1 MKHTSYAV
9 TGYREVDGAVLAR
22 ALRLWQ
28 RGRRLIVT
36 ALAIGIVLFAGPVR
50 ESPANPTNPAVVAG
64 QATVSGLGTDLVTI
78 QQASQHAIIH
88 WGQFN
93 IAPNQVTS
101 FLQPVGGVALNR
113 IFDAQPSLINGM
125 LNATGTVFLL
135 NPNGVL
141 FGANAQ
147 VNVGG
152 LVASTLHMNDADFLA
167 GIYRF
172 GGASTHLGL
181 GDTALNGMVR
191 NEGQITAGPFG
202 AYLFAHNVENAGIIR
217 SDGGHVALA
226 AGASAYLSN
235 RSDGRGLFVEVTAP
249 TGQATNLND
258 LVADGGQVSLFGR
271 VVNQSGLIQAN
282 SVVRRNGRVELVAT
296 ENVTLAATSRTHADG
311 GSVNVSAPAIAH
323 AGTIRANTVDSRTGV
338 VNLIARES
346 LTLTTGSRIE
356 ARGSGTA
363 SPDGGL
369 VRGEAN
375 LANGTAVVE
384 TGAVVDVSRGHA
396 GGTDG
401 FADIGAAQLI
411 VGDIMHGRAAAVF
424 QPGMGL
430 PTIVP
435 IRTGNL
441 VTANMLQ
448 GIDVTASPLV
458 WFESVSNGG
467 NLTVSGQFDTASW
480 VLPSGQVGRL
490 RFSSGQDLILSGGTK
505 IENGARGQEA
515 AGNRWHYDL
524 FAQQHIEVRGST
536 VSTGAGGSIT
546 MEAGLSPTA
555 FGDIRLTQLN
565 ANLPGQPMVETF
577 AGGDITITTDRD
589 LIAPSGLIGGV
600 VTGIRLNELGNLT
613 MNVGRN
619 LLGGLAGNS
628 QVGPGFLLGNGT
640 ATINV
645 GTNVGTGAGQHPTGG
660 HVGWNGMDGTANAPL
675 YGNITL
681 GGGRINESEQ
691 LTESYKV
698 DVHVNAPGNIYFGLM
713 QDRGLV
719 EDLFGVGTFYITS
732 HPGSSVSLVSTKGDI
747 FLRPDLTN
755 SAGGI
760 NFARRFY
767 PASLDAQ
774 ALEGRIV
781 VERDLYFFP
790 SISGRLN
797 FFAKQ
802 DLTGAVRQTGTR
814 RDPQYRLVFVGDS
827 EQTGSWQLL
836 FIPTAS
842 QNPVLGRFIA
852 RDESQ
857 LSRATLDRKP
867 NASQFTEAQWP
878 SIPTFSSAPVLTQSG
893 GNLRETPQYDPSGN
907 PLQLQGSYSDARFN
921 AERGRLPTGIDPN
934 HQVQPVTFKSE
945 TGSIHSLI
953 LRLISPVFKKQVT
966 VEAAQDIGSLDR
978 RTGGDFALETY
989 VPEGVTATVSAGR
1002 NMGFLRVGQGD
1013 PLQNGLE
1020 FYGNGTAKIRV
1031 GTLDSAGNLVPGTG
1045 SLDLG
1050 DSRGIQYRS
1059 LDFGEVNAPGLI
1071 DIGVGRDILMTQTRI
1086 VSHNGA
1092 DVWIHGL
1099 GTKPALNPDGS
1110 ATNQLVQ
1117 GVVVANILMV
1127 DGRPVRV
1134 NGVPLVLD
1142 GTQPVISQGTVVLDR
1157 PGELVNGR
1165 PFTPVLAN
1173 GKPIIVDGRIVL
1185 LVDGQVQLVDA
1196 SLVSIEQG
1204 TGGRLTV
1211 GTFGS
1216 NPNSGILSIRGG
1228 NIDIKTTGDVD
1239 VFQSRIATLTGGNIS
1254 IYSTE
1259 GDINAGSGGRNES
1272 IRFVIRQGRDQN
1284 GNDLPDLVFQV
1295 PGSGIFTHHGSD
1307 PRFPLNFPKFDTP
1320 AIEALKGEIV
1330 KQNFLGRN
1338 TSALEDR
1345 LADMVAA
1352 REPVYRQIF
1361 ERFITQN
1368 PDKGGLP
1375 LELGDIN
1382 LRAGRDLIVP
1392 SAGIRGR
1399 RIRIF
1404 AGRNLDLQGG
1414 TIEGDVQF
1422 DVQGAIRGSLTSF
1435 VGAFSGTAAIG
1446 GSVSG
1451 GSSAGGSSLGGG
1463 LSGVTGTVSA
1473 TASATSSTS
1482 VTASKTVET
1491 VQEKTTESSTQQARA
1506 AADKQMV
1513 ASGDGKDGKS
1523 KSLNIAKMKRGV
1535 VIQVDVKPQAQPVN

>member
-1 MKHTSYAV
+1 
-9 TGYREVDGAVLAR
+9 
-22 ALRLWQ
+22 
-28 RGRRLIVT
+28 
-36 ALAIGIVLFAGPVR
+36 
-50 ESPANPTNPAVVAG
+50 
-64 QATVSGLGTDLVTI
+64 
-78 QQASQHAIIH
+78 
-88 WGQFN
+88 
-93 IAPNQVTS
+93 
-101 FLQPVGGVALNR
+101 
-113 IFDAQPSLINGM
+113 
-125 LNATGTVFLL
+125 
-135 NPNGVL
+135 
-141 FGANAQ
+141 
-147 VNVGG
+147 
-152 LVASTLHMNDADFLA
+152 
-167 GIYRF
+167 
-172 GGASTHLGL
+172 
-181 GDTALNGMVR
+181 MVR

-217 SDGGHVALA
+217 SDGGHIALA

-296 ENVTLAATSRTHADG
+296 ESVTLGATSRTHADG

-323 AGTIRANTVDSRTGV
+323 AGTIQANTVGSRTGV
-338 VNLIARES
+338 VNLMARDS
-346 LTLTTGSRIE
+346 VTLGAGSRIE

-369 VRGEAN
+369 VRGEAS

-401 FADIGAAQLI
+401 FADVGAAQLI

-448 GIDVTASPLV
+448 DIDVTTSPLV
-458 WFESVSNGG
+458 WFESVSSGG
-467 NLTVSGQFDTASW
+467 NLTVSGQFDTASSW

-490 RFSSGQDLILSGGTK
+490 RFSSGQDLIFSGGTK

-536 VSTGAGGSIT
+536 VSTGSGGSIT
-546 MEAGLSPTA
+546 MEAGLSPTL
-555 FGDIRLTQLN
+555 FGDIRLIQTGINLN
-565 ANLPGQPMVETF
+565 AQPVIETS
-577 AGGDITITTDRD
+577 AGGDISITTDRD
-589 LIAPSGLIGGV
+589 LIAPSGTFRFEPNAV
-600 VTGIRLNELGNLT
+600 SGIRLNRLGNLT

-628 QVGPGFLLGNGT
+628 QVGPGFLLGSGT
-640 ATINV
+640 AIVNV
-645 GTNVGTGAGQHPTGG
+645 GTNVGPGIGQHPTGG
-660 HVGWNGMDGTANAPL
+660 HVGWDGTANAPL
-675 YGNITL
+675 YSNITV
-681 GGGRINESEQ
+681 GGGRINESGQ

-698 DVHVNAPGNIYFGLM
+698 DVHVNAPGNIYWGLV

-719 EDLFGVGTFYITS
+719 EDLFDTGAFYITS
-732 HPGSSVSLVSTKGDI
+732 HPGSSVSLLSTKGDI
-747 FLRPDLTN
+747 FLRPELAN

-774 ALEGRIV
+774 ALQGRIV

-797 FFAKQ
+797 FFARQ
-802 DLTGAVRQTGTR
+802 DLAGAVRQVGTS
-814 RDPQYRLVFVGDS
+814 RDPRYKLVFVGDD
-827 EQTGSWQLL
+827 ERTGSWQLL
-836 FIPTAS
+836 FLPTAS
-842 QNPVLGRFIA
+842 QNPSLGRFIA

-857 LSRATLDRKP
+857 LSLATLGRKP
-867 NASQFTEAQWP
+867 NVSEFTEAQWP
-878 SIPTFSSAPVLTQSG
+878 SIPQFSGAPVITQSG
-893 GNLRETPQYDPSGN
+893 GILREVPQYDAAGN
-907 PLQLQGSYSDARFN
+907 ALQLQGAYPESRFT
-921 AERGRLPTGIDPN
+921 AERRRIPEGIDPA
-934 HQVQPVTFKSE
+934 HQVQPVNFKSE
-945 TGSIHSLI
+945 EGGIHSLV
-953 LRLISPVFKKQVT
+953 LDLLSPVFKKQVT
-966 VEAAQDIGSLDR
+966 VEAGRDIGIIVDPVTGA
-978 RTGGDFALETY
+978 RTGGEFTLMTS
-989 VPEGVTATVSAGR
+989 VHEGVTATVSAGG
-1002 NMGFLRVGQGD
+1002 NMGFSRNCSGCTETGLDFFGRGIARVRVGS
-1013 PLQNGLE
+1013 
-1020 FYGNGTAKIRV
+1020 
-1031 GTLDSAGNLVPGTG
+1031 LDAAGNPVQGTG
-1045 SLDLG
+1045 TLDLG
-1050 DSRGIQYRS
+1050 DGRGIQHRS

-1071 DIGVGRDILMTQTRI
+1071 DIGVGRDIAMTQTRI

-1092 DVWIHGL
+1092 SIWIHGL

-1117 GVVVANILMV
+1117 GVVVSNILTV
-1127 DGRPVRV
+1127 DGRPVRID
-1134 NGVPLVLD
+1134 GVPLVLD

-1157 PGELVNGR
+1157 PGQLINGR
-1165 PFTPVLAN
+1165 PFTPVLAK
-1173 GKPIIVDGRIVL
+1173 GKPIIVDGMIVL
-1185 LVDGQVQLVDA
+1185 LVDGQIQLVEA

-1254 IYSTE
+1254 IYSTD

-1272 IRFVIRQGRDQN
+1272 IRFVIQQGRDEN
-1284 GNDLPDLVFQV
+1284 GNRRPDLVFLV

-1307 PRFPLNFPKFDTP
+1307 PKFPLNFPKFDTP
-1320 AIEALKGEIV
+1320 AIDALKGEIV

-1382 LRAGRDLIVP
+1382 LRAGRDLVVP

-1513 ASGDGKDGKS
+1513 ASGDGKDSKS
-1523 KSLNIAKMKRGV
+1523 KSLNLAKMKRGV
-1535 VIQVDVKPQAQPVN
+1535 LIQVDVKPQAQPGN

>member
-1 MKHTSYAV
+1 MKHISYAV
-9 TGYREVDGAVLAR
+9 TGYLKVDGIVLAR
-22 ALRLWQ
+22 ALRRWK

-36 ALAIGIVLFAGPVR
+36 AVAIGGLLLSGLGS
-50 ESPANPTNPAVVAG
+50 ESIANPVDPTVVSG
-64 QATVSGLGTDLVTI
+64 QAAVSGLGTDVVTI

-125 LNATGTVFLL
+125 LNATGTIFLL

-152 LVASTLHMNDADFLA
+152 LVASTLHITNGDFLA
-167 GIYRF
+167 GRYRF

-181 GDTALNGMVR
+181 GETALNGMVR

-202 AYLFAHNVENAGIIR
+202 AYLFAHNAENAGIIR
-217 SDGGHVALA
+217 SDGGHIALA

-323 AGTIRANTVDSRTGV
+323 AGTIQANTAGSRTGV
-338 VNLIARES
+338 VNLMARES
-346 LTLTTGSRIE
+346 LTLGAGSRIE

-369 VRGEAN
+369 VRGEAS

-424 QPGMGL
+424 QPGMAL

-448 GIDVTASPLV
+448 GIDVTTSPLV

-467 NLTVSGQFDTASW
+467 NLTVSGQFDAASW
-480 VLPSGQVGRL
+480 VLPSGQAGRL

-524 FAQQHIEVRGST
+524 FAQQHIEVRGAT
-536 VSTGAGGSIT
+536 VSTGSGGSIT
-546 MEAGLSPTA
+546 MAAGLSPTL
-555 FGDIRLTQLN
+555 FGDIRLIQTGVNLN
-565 ANLPGQPMVETF
+565 GQPVIETS
-577 AGGDITITTDRD
+577 AGGDISITTDRD
-589 LIAPSGLIGGV
+589 LIAPSRTFQFTTNAV
-600 VTGIRLNELGNLT
+600 SGIRLNRLGNLT
-613 MNVGRN
+613 VNVGRN

-640 ATINV
+640 AIVNV

-660 HVGWNGMDGTANAPL
+660 HVGWDGGSGGVRASR
-675 YGNITL
+675 YMNITV
-681 GGGRINESEQ
+681 GGGRFDDSEV
-691 LTESYKV
+691 LAEVFRT
-698 DVHVNAPGNIYFGLM
+698 DVHVNARGDIYLGLV

-719 EDLFGVGTFYITS
+719 EDLFDVGSPYITMHS
-732 HPGSSVSLVSTKGDI
+732 DSSVSLLSTRGDI
-747 FLRPDLTN
+747 FLNPQFVP
-755 SAGGI
+755 SMGGI
-760 NFARRFY
+760 NRSAMKFY
-767 PASLDAQ
+767 PASFDVQ
-774 ALEGRIV
+774 APQGRILI
-781 VERDLYFFP
+781 ESDLNFWP

-802 DLTGAVRQTGTR
+802 DLAGAVSQIGLR
-814 RDPQYRLVFVGDS
+814 RDPRYKLVFVGES
-827 EQTGSWQLL
+827 EATGSWQLL
-836 FIPTAS
+836 FLPTAS
-842 QNPVLGRFIA
+842 QNPTLGRFIS
-852 RDESQ
+852 RPETQ
-857 LSRATLDRKP
+857 LSQRILNAKP
-867 NASQFTEAQWP
+867 RETAFSSAEWP
-878 SIPTFSSAPVLTQSG
+878 QIPEFSSAPVVTQRQG
-893 GNLRETPQYDPSGN
+893 DLRTF
-907 PLQLQGSYSDARFN
+907 QGEYSDQVVSATQP
-921 AERGRLPTGIDPN
+921 LPQGVDPN
-934 HQVQPVTFKSE
+934 HPVQKVNFKSE
-945 TGSIHSLI
+945 EGGIYSLV
-953 LRLISPVFKKQVT
+953 LNLLSPVFKKQVT
-966 VEAAQDIGSLDR
+966 VEAGRDIGVIVDPVTGA
-978 RTGGDFALETY
+978 RTGGEFTLITS
-989 VPEGVTATVSAGR
+989 VPEGVTATVKAGG
-1002 NMGFLRVGQGD
+1002 NMGFSRNC
-1013 PLQNGLE
+1013 PTCTETGLE
-1020 FYGNGTAKIRV
+1020 FFGRGIAKVRV
-1031 GTLDSAGNLVPGTG
+1031 GSLDAAGNPVQGTG
-1045 SLDLG
+1045 TLDLG
-1050 DSRGIQYRS
+1050 DGRGIQHRS
-1059 LDFGEVNAPGLI
+1059 VDFGEVNAPGLI
-1071 DIGVGRDILMTQTRI
+1071 DIGVGRDIAMTQTRI

-1117 GVVVANILMV
+1117 GVVVSNILTV
-1127 DGRPVRV
+1127 DGRPVRID
-1134 NGVPLVLD
+1134 GVPLVLD
-1142 GTQPVISQGTVVLDR
+1142 GTQPVISQGAVVLDR
-1157 PGELVNGR
+1157 PGQLINGR
-1165 PFTPVLAN
+1165 PFTPVLAK
-1173 GKPIIVDGRIVL
+1173 GKPIIVEGRIVL
-1185 LVDGQVQLVDA
+1185 LVDGQIQLVDA

-1254 IYSTE
+1254 IYSTD

-1272 IRFVIRQGRDQN
+1272 ILFAIQQGRDEN
-1284 GNDLPDLVFQV
+1284 GNRRPDLVFLV

-1307 PRFPLNFPKFDTP
+1307 PKFPLNFPKFDSP
-1320 AIEALKGEIV
+1320 AITALKGEIV

-1382 LRAGRDLIVP
+1382 LRAGRDLVVP

-1482 VTASKTVET
+1482 VTASKTAET

-1513 ASGDGKDGKS
+1513 ASGDGKDSKS
-1523 KSLNIAKMKRGV
+1523 KSLNLAKMKRGV
-1535 VIQVDVKPQAQPVN
+1535 LIQVDVKPQAQPGN

>member
-1 MKHTSYAV
+1 MKHLSYTI
-9 TGYREVDGAVLAR
+9 TGYLKVDGAVLAR
-22 ALRLWQ
+22 ALRRWK

-36 ALAIGIVLFAGPVR
+36 ALVLICLAPFEAESQVNGLAITNGPGTVTGSGINNITIHQHGP
-50 ESPANPTNPAVVAG
+50 TLIG
-64 QATVSGLGTDLVTI
+64 QAN
-78 QQASQHAIIH
+78 
-88 WGQFN
+88 QFN
-93 IAPNQVTS
+93 IVQGQTVQL
-101 FLQPVGGVALNR
+101 LQPAGGAALIR
-113 IFDAQPSLINGM
+113 IFDNNASTINGN
-125 LNATGTVFLL
+125 LFANSILFLL

-141 FGANAQ
+141 FGPTAQ

-152 LVASTLHMNDADFLA
+152 LVASTLHISDADFLA
-167 GIYRF
+167 GAYRF
-172 GGASTHLGL
+172 GGASTHFGFAETSL
-181 GDTALNGMVR
+181 TGMVR

-217 SDGGHVALA
+217 SDGGHIALA

-235 RSDGRGLFVEVTAP
+235 RPDGRGLFVEVTAP
-249 TGQATNLND
+249 TGQATNLKD
-258 LVADGGQVSLFGR
+258 LVADGGQVSLFGK
-271 VVNQSGLIQAN
+271 VVSQSGLIQAN
-282 SVVRRNGRVELVAT
+282 SVQQKNGRVELVAT
-296 ENVTLAATSRTHADG
+296 EAVTLAD
-311 GSVNVSAPAIAH
+311 
-323 AGTIRANTVDSRTGV
+323 
-338 VNLIARES
+338 
-346 LTLTTGSRIE
+346 GSRI
-356 ARGSGTA
+356 
-363 SPDGGL
+363 L
-369 VRGEAN
+369 VKGD
-375 LANGTAVVE
+375 T
-384 TGAVVDVSRGHA
+384 TGVSH
-396 GGTDG
+396 GGTVIAK
-401 FADIGAAQLI
+401 ADLTKGQASFQKGAL
-411 VGDIMHGRAAAVF
+411 
-424 QPGMGL
+424 
-430 PTIVP
+430 
-435 IRTGNL
+435 
-441 VTANMLQ
+441 
-448 GIDVTASPLV
+448 IDV
-458 WFESVSNGG
+458 
-467 NLTVSGQFDTASW
+467 
-480 VLPSGQVGRL
+480 
-490 RFSSGQDLILSGGTK
+490 SGGTQGGNGGF
-505 IENGARGQEA
+505 IELSGSRVSWEGAFRAHAIAGYRGGKLLIDPIFDGNSPITTSMLDNLTNQITTSGLNDIEFQSTADMTVTARFDLSAWLLPQGQTGTLTFNAGRNLLLNNASITNGDRGQGT
-515 AGNRWHYDL
+515 AGSRWDYKL
-524 FAQQHIEVRGST
+524 FANEHIEIRGST
-536 VSTGAGGSIT
+536 ISTGSGGSIT
-546 MEAGLSPTA
+546 MEAGRSPTA

-565 ANLPGQPMVETF
+565 ANLTGQPVVETF
-577 AGGDITITTDRD
+577 DGGDITITTDRD
-589 LIAPSGLIGGV
+589 LIAPSGLISST
-600 VTGIRLNELGNLT
+600 VTGIRLNQLGNLT
-613 MNVGRN
+613 MNIGRN
-619 LLGGLAGNS
+619 FLGGLVGNS

-640 ATINV
+640 ATVNV
-645 GTNVGTGAGQHPTGG
+645 GTNVGPGIGQHSTGG
-660 HVGWNGMDGTANAPL
+660 HVGWDGTANAPL
-675 YGNITL
+675 YGNLTV
-681 GGGRINESEQ
+681 GGGKINESEQ

-698 DVHVNAPGNIYFGLM
+698 DVHVNAPGNIYWGLV

-747 FLRPDLTN
+747 FLRPDLAN

-802 DLTGAVRQTGTR
+802 DVTGAVRQVGTR
-814 RDPQYRLVFVGDS
+814 RDPQYKLVFVGDS

-836 FIPTAS
+836 FLPTAS
-842 QNPVLGRFIA
+842 QNPALGRFIA
-852 RDESQ
+852 RDESR
-857 LSRATLDRKP
+857 LSRATLDKKP
-867 NASQFTEAQWP
+867 AVSEFTEAQWP
-878 SIPTFSSAPVLTQSG
+878 SIPEFSSAPVITQSG
-893 GNLRETPQYDPSGN
+893 GILRDVPQYDNVGTPM
-907 PLQLQGSYSDARFN
+907 QLQGAYSDTRFA
-921 AERGRLPTGIDPN
+921 AERNRIPEGIDPT
-934 HQVQPVTFKSE
+934 HQVQPVSFKSE

-953 LRLISPVFKKQVT
+953 LKLISPVFKKQVM

-989 VPEGVTATVSAGR
+989 IPEGVTATVSAGR

-1013 PLQNGLE
+1013 PLQNGLN
-1020 FYGNGTAKIRV
+1020 FYGRGTARIRV
-1031 GTLDSAGNLVPGTG
+1031 GTLDSAGNLVSGTG

-1050 DSRGIQYRS
+1050 DSQGIQHRS

-1071 DIGVGRDILMTQTRI
+1071 DIGVGSDISMAQTRI

-1099 GTKPALNPDGS
+1099 GTKPALNLDGS

-1117 GVVVANILMV
+1117 GVVLSNILTV
-1127 DGRPVRV
+1127 DGKPVKID
-1134 NGVPLVLD
+1134 GVSLVLD
-1142 GTQPVISQGTVVLDR
+1142 GTQPVISQGAVVLDR
-1157 PGELVNGR
+1157 PGEFINGR
-1165 PFTPVLAN
+1165 PFTPVVAK

-1204 TGGRLTV
+1204 TGGKLTV

-1272 IRFVIRQGRDQN
+1272 IQFVIQQGKDQN
-1284 GNDLPDLVFQV
+1284 GNNLPDLTFLV

-1307 PRFPLNFPKFDTP
+1307 PKFPLNFPKFDSPEIT
-1320 AIEALKGEIV
+1320 ALKGEIV

-1345 LADMVAA
+1345 LSEMVAA

-1361 ERFITQN
+1361 EQFITQN

-1382 LRAGRDLIVP
+1382 LRAGRDLVVP

-1422 DVQGAIRGSLTSF
+1422 DVEGAIKGSLTSF

-1482 VTASKTVET
+1482 VTASKTAET

-1506 AADKQMV
+1506 AAEKQMV
-1513 ASGDGKDGKS
+1513 ASGDGKDNKS
-1523 KSLNIAKMKRGV
+1523 KSLNLAKMKRGV
-1535 VIQVDVKPQAQPVN
+1535 LIQVDVKPQAQPGN

>member
-1 MKHTSYAV
+1 MKHISYAV
-9 TGYREVDGAVLAR
+9 TGYLKVDGIVLAHAIR
-22 ALRLWQ
+22 WWK
-28 RGRRLIVT
+28 RGRRLVVT
-36 ALAIGIVLFAGPVR
+36 ALVLICLAPFEVESQVNDLAFTHGSGTVTGSGINNITIHQHGP
-50 ESPANPTNPAVVAG
+50 TLIG
-64 QATVSGLGTDLVTI
+64 QAN
-78 QQASQHAIIH
+78 
-88 WGQFN
+88 QFN
-93 IAPNQVTS
+93 IVQGQTVQL
-101 FLQPVGGVALNR
+101 LQPAGGAALIR
-113 IFDAQPSLINGM
+113 IFDNNASTINGN
-125 LNATGTVFLL
+125 LFANSILFLL

-141 FGANAQ
+141 FGPTAQ

-152 LVASTLHMNDADFLA
+152 LVASTLHMSDADFLA
-167 GIYRF
+167 GAYRF
-172 GGASTHLGL
+172 GGASTHFGFAETSL
-181 GDTALNGMVR
+181 TGMVR

-202 AYLFAHNVENAGIIR
+202 AYLFAHNVQNAGIIR
-217 SDGGHVALA
+217 SDGGHIALA

-311 GSVNVSAPAIAH
+311 GSVNVAAPAISH
-323 AGTIRANTVDSRTGV
+323 AGTIQANTAGNRTGV
-338 VNLIARES
+338 VNLMARDS
-346 LTLTTGSRIE
+346 VTLRAGSRIE

-384 TGAVVDVSRGHA
+384 SGAVVDVSRGHA

-435 IRTGNL
+435 IRTGSV
-441 VTANMLQ
+441 VTASMLQ
-448 GIDVTASPLV
+448 GIDVTTSPLV
-458 WFESVSNGG
+458 WFESVSTGG
-467 NLTVSGQFDTASW
+467 NLTVSGQFDTASSW

-490 RFSSGQDLILSGGTK
+490 RFSSGQDLILSGGTR

-524 FAQQHIEVRGST
+524 FAQQHIEIRGAT
-536 VSTGAGGSIT
+536 ISTGAGGSIT
-546 MEAGLSPTA
+546 MEAGLSPTL

-565 ANLPGQPMVETF
+565 ADLRGQSMVETF
-577 AGGDITITTDRD
+577 EGGDITITTDRD

-600 VTGIRLNELGNLT
+600 VTGIRLNQLGNLR
-613 MNVGRN
+613 MNIGRN
-619 LLGGLAGNS
+619 FLGGLVGNS
-628 QVGPGFLLGNGT
+628 SVGPGFLLGNGT
-640 ATINV
+640 AIVNV
-645 GTNVGTGAGQHPTGG
+645 GTNVGPGIGQHPTGG
-660 HVGWNGMDGTANAPL
+660 HVGWDGNPITPSNPLLYANL
-675 YGNITL
+675 TV

-698 DVHVNAPGNIYFGLM
+698 DVHVNTPGNIYWGLV

-747 FLRPDLTN
+747 FLRPELAN
-755 SAGGI
+755 SAGGS

-802 DLTGAVRQTGTR
+802 DVIGAVGQVGTR
-814 RDPQYRLVFVGDS
+814 RDPQYKLVFVGDS

-836 FIPTAS
+836 FLPTAS
-842 QNPVLGRFIA
+842 QNPALGRFIA

-857 LSRATLDRKP
+857 LSRATLDKKP
-867 NASQFTEAQWP
+867 DVSKFTDEEWP
-878 SIPTFSSAPVLTQSG
+878 SIPTLSSAPVITQSG
-893 GNLRETPQYDPSGN
+893 GHLRETPQYDLSGN
-907 PLQLQGSYSDARFN
+907 PLQLQGSYSDRRFG
-921 AERGRLPTGIDPN
+921 AERVRLPEGIDPT
-934 HQVQPVTFKSE
+934 HQVQPVSFKSE

-953 LRLISPVFKKQVT
+953 LKLISPVFKKQVT

-978 RTGGDFALETY
+978 RTGGDFALETFI
-989 VPEGVTATVSAGR
+989 PEGVTATVSAGR

-1013 PLQNGLE
+1013 PLQNGLN
-1020 FYGNGTAKIRV
+1020 FYGKGTAKIRV

-1050 DSRGIQYRS
+1050 DSQGIQHSS
-1059 LDFGEVNAPGLI
+1059 LNFGEVNAPGLI
-1071 DIGVGRDILMTQTRI
+1071 DIGVGKDISMTQTRI

-1092 DVWIHGL
+1092 DIWIHGL
-1099 GTKPALNPDGS
+1099 GTKPVLNPDGS

-1117 GVVVANILMV
+1117 GVVLSNILTV
-1127 DGRPVRV
+1127 DGKQVKID
-1134 NGVPLVLD
+1134 GVPLVLD

-1157 PGELVNGR
+1157 PGELINGR
-1165 PFTPVLAN
+1165 PFTPVLAK
-1173 GKPIIVDGRIVL
+1173 GKPIVVDGRIVL
-1185 LVDGQVQLVDA
+1185 LVDGQIQLVDA

-1204 TGGRLTV
+1204 TGGKLTV

-1254 IYSTE
+1254 IYSTD

-1272 IRFVIRQGRDQN
+1272 IQFVIEQGKDEN
-1284 GNDLPDLVFQV
+1284 GNRRPDLVFLV

-1307 PRFPLNFPKFDTP
+1307 PKFPLNFPKFDTQ

-1330 KQNFLGRN
+1330 KQNFLGRD

-1361 ERFITQN
+1361 EQFITQN

-1422 DVQGAIRGSLTSF
+1422 DVEGAIKGSLTSF

-1482 VTASKTVET
+1482 VTASKTAET

-1506 AADKQMV
+1506 AAEKQIM
-1513 ASGDGKDGKS
+1513 ASSDSKNNKS
-1523 KSLNIAKMKRGV
+1523 KSLDIVKMKRGV
-1535 VIQVDVKPQAQPVN
+1535 VIQVDVKPQVQPGN

>member
-1 MKHTSYAV
+1 MKYTSWV
-9 TGYREVDGAVLAR
+9 MTGYLKVDGIVLAR
-22 ALRLWQ
+22 ALRQWR
-28 RGRRLIVT
+28 RGRRLVVT
-36 ALAIGIVLFAGPVR
+36 ALVLICLAPFEAESQVNGLAITNGPGTVTGSGINNITIHQHGP
-50 ESPANPTNPAVVAG
+50 TLIG
-64 QATVSGLGTDLVTI
+64 QAN
-78 QQASQHAIIH
+78 
-88 WGQFN
+88 QFN
-93 IAPNQVTS
+93 IVQGQTVQL
-101 FLQPVGGVALNR
+101 LQPAGGAALIR
-113 IFDAQPSLINGM
+113 IFDNNASTINGN
-125 LNATGTVFLL
+125 LFANSILFLL

-141 FGANAQ
+141 FGPTAQ

-152 LVASTLHMNDADFLA
+152 LVASTLHISDADFLA
-167 GIYRF
+167 GAYRF
-172 GGASTHLGL
+172 GGASTHFGFAETSL
-181 GDTALNGMVR
+181 TGMVR

-217 SDGGHVALA
+217 SDGGHIALA

-282 SVVRRNGRVELVAT
+282 SAVRRNGRVELVAT

-311 GSVNVSAPAIAH
+311 GSVNVSAPAISH
-323 AGTIRANTVDSRTGV
+323 AGTIRADTVGSRTGV
-338 VNLIARES
+338 VNLMARES
-346 LTLTTGSRIE
+346 LTLRAGSRIE

-369 VRGEAN
+369 VRGEAS

-448 GIDVTASPLV
+448 DIDVTTSPLV
-458 WFESVSNGG
+458 WFESVSSGG
-467 NLTVSGQFDTASW
+467 NLTVSGQFDTASSW

-536 VSTGAGGSIT
+536 ISTGAGGSIT
-546 MEAGLSPTA
+546 MEAGLSPTL

-565 ANLPGQPMVETF
+565 ANLPGQPIVETF
-577 AGGDITITTDRD
+577 SGGDVTITTDRD
-589 LIAPSGLIGGV
+589 LIAPSGLIGGA

-619 LLGGLAGNS
+619 FLGGLVGNS
-628 QVGPGFLLGNGT
+628 QVGSGFLLGNGT
-640 ATINV
+640 ATVNV
-645 GTNVGTGAGQHPTGG
+645 GTNVGPGIGQHPTGG
-660 HVGWNGMDGTANAPL
+660 HIGWDGTATSPL
-675 YGNITL
+675 YANITL

-698 DVHVNAPGNIYFGLM
+698 DVHVNAPGNIYLGLM

-747 FLRPDLTN
+747 FLRPELAN

-802 DLTGAVRQTGTR
+802 DLVGAVRQVGTR
-814 RDPQYRLVFVGDS
+814 RDPQYKLVFVGDD
-827 EQTGSWQLL
+827 ERTGSWQLL

-842 QNPVLGRFIA
+842 QNPALGRFIA
-852 RDESQ
+852 RDESR

-867 NASQFTEAQWP
+867 EVSDFSEAQWP
-878 SIPTFSSAPVLTQSG
+878 SIPQFSASPVITQSG
-893 GNLRETPQYDPSGN
+893 GILRDVPQYDAAGN
-907 PLQLQGSYSDARFN
+907 ALQLQGSYSGTRFD
-921 AERGRLPTGIDPN
+921 AERVRLPEGIDPT
-934 HQVQPVTFKSE
+934 HQVQPVSFKSE

-989 VPEGVTATVSAGR
+989 IPEGVTATVSAGR

-1020 FYGNGTAKIRV
+1020 FYGKGTVKIRV

-1050 DSRGIQYRS
+1050 DSRGIQHRS

-1071 DIGVGRDILMTQTRI
+1071 DIGVGRDISMTQTRI

-1117 GVVVANILMV
+1117 GVVLSNILTV
-1127 DGRPVRV
+1127 DGRQVRV
-1134 NGVPLVLD
+1134 DGVPLVLD

-1157 PGELVNGR
+1157 PGQLINGR
-1165 PFTPVLAN
+1165 PFTPVLAK

-1185 LVDGQVQLVDA
+1185 LVDGQIQLVDA

-1216 NPNSGILSIRGG
+1216 NPNSGILTIRGG

-1307 PRFPLNFPKFDTP
+1307 PRFPLNFPKFDSPEIT
-1320 AIEALKGEIV
+1320 ALKGEIV

-1338 TSALEDR
+1338 TGVLEDR

-1382 LRAGRDLIVP
+1382 LRAGRDLVVP

-1513 ASGDGKDGKS
+1513 ASGDGKDSKS
-1523 KSLNIAKMKRGV
+1523 KSLNLAKMKRGV
-1535 VIQVDVKPQAQPVN
+1535 LIQVDVKPQAQPGN

>member
-1 MKHTSYAV
+1 MKHLSYAV
-9 TGYREVDGAVLAR
+9 TGYLKVDGIVLAR
-22 ALRLWQ
+22 ALRQWR
-28 RGRRLIVT
+28 RGRRLVVT
-36 ALAIGIVLFAGPVR
+36 AVAIGGLLLSVLGS
-50 ESPANPTNPAVVAG
+50 ESIANPVDPTVVSG
-64 QATVSGLGTDLVTI
+64 QATVSGLGTDMVTI

-125 LNATGTVFLL
+125 LNATGTIFLL

-152 LVASTLHMNDADFLA
+152 LVASTLHITNGDFLA
-167 GIYRF
+167 GRYGF

-217 SDGGHVALA
+217 SDGGHIALA

-296 ENVTLAATSRTHADG
+296 ENVTLGATSRTHADG
-311 GSVNVSAPAIAH
+311 GSVNVSAPAISH
-323 AGTIRANTVDSRTGV
+323 AGTIQANTAGNRTGV
-338 VNLIARES
+338 VNLMARDS
-346 LTLTTGSRIE
+346 VTLRAGSRIE
-356 ARGSGTA
+356 AIGSGTA

-424 QPGMGL
+424 QPGMAL

-448 GIDVTASPLV
+448 GIDVTTSPLV
-458 WFESVSNGG
+458 WFESVSSGG
-467 NLTVSGQFDTASW
+467 NLTVSGQFDTASSW
-480 VLPSGQVGRL
+480 VLPSGQAGRL
-490 RFSSGQDLILSGGTK
+490 RFSSGQDLILSGGAK

-515 AGNRWHYDL
+515 AGNRWHYDF
-524 FAQQHIEVRGST
+524 FAQQHIEIRGST
-536 VSTGAGGSIT
+536 VSTGAGGSIS
-546 MEAGLSPTA
+546 MAAGLSPTL

-565 ANLPGQPMVETF
+565 ANLPGQPIIETF

-589 LIAPSGLIGGV
+589 VIAPSGLVGGA
-600 VTGIRLNELGNLT
+600 VTGIRLNELGTLT

-619 LLGGLAGNS
+619 FLGGLAGNS

-640 ATINV
+640 AIVNV
-645 GTNVGTGAGQHPTGG
+645 GTNVGPGIGQHPTGG
-660 HVGWNGMDGTANAPL
+660 HIGWDGTANAPL
-675 YGNITL
+675 YSNITV

-747 FLRPDLTN
+747 FLRPELAN

-774 ALEGRIV
+774 ALQGRIV

-797 FFAKQ
+797 FFARQ
-802 DLTGAVRQTGTR
+802 DLTGAVRQVGTR
-814 RDPQYRLVFVGDS
+814 RDPQYRLVFVGDN

-842 QNPVLGRFIA
+842 QNPALGRFIA

-867 NASQFTEAQWP
+867 NASEFTEAQWP
-878 SIPTFSSAPVLTQSG
+878 SIPTFSSAPVITQSG
-893 GNLRETPQYDPSGN
+893 GNLRETPQYDASGN
-907 PLQLQGSYSDARFN
+907 PLQLQASYSDVRFN
-921 AERGRLPTGIDPN
+921 AERGRLPVGIDPN
-934 HQVQPVTFKSE
+934 HQVQTVSFKSE

-966 VEAAQDIGSLDR
+966 VEAAQDIGSLNR
-978 RTGGDFALETY
+978 GTGGDFALETY
-989 VPEGVTATVSAGR
+989 IPEGVTATVSAGR

-1020 FYGNGTAKIRV
+1020 FYGNGTARIRV
-1031 GTLDSAGNLVPGTG
+1031 GTLDAAGNLLPGTG

-1071 DIGVGRDILMTQTRI
+1071 DIGVGRDISMTQTRI

-1099 GTKPALNPDGS
+1099 GTKPALNLDGS

-1117 GVVVANILMV
+1117 GVVVSNILTV
-1127 DGRPVRV
+1127 DGRPVRID
-1134 NGVPLVLD
+1134 GVPLVLD

-1157 PGELVNGR
+1157 PGQLINGR
-1165 PFTPVLAN
+1165 PFTPVLAK

-1185 LVDGQVQLVDA
+1185 LVDGQIQLVDA
-1196 SLVSIEQG
+1196 TLVSIEQG
-1204 TGGRLTV
+1204 SGGRLTV

-1254 IYSTE
+1254 IYSTD

-1307 PRFPLNFPKFDTP
+1307 PRFPLNFPKFDSP
-1320 AIEALKGEIV
+1320 AITALKGEIV

-1345 LADMVAA
+1345 LSEMVAA

-1382 LRAGRDLIVP
+1382 LRAGRDLVVP

-1482 VTASKTVET
+1482 VTASKTAET

-1506 AADKQMV
+1506 AAEKQIM
-1513 ASGDGKDGKS
+1513 ASSDSKDNKS
-1523 KSLNIAKMKRGV
+1523 KSLNLAKMKRGV
-1535 VIQVDVKPQAQPVN
+1535 LIQVDVKPQAQPGN